1 MSNGVDLSIV
11 KKEIIRNEKSITNE
25 LTSENNSESVMM
37 LNKNSELMRVR
48 NLLREKS
55 REVFKAFSEQIDSY
69 EHLKFIK
76 EDIKKMYKNKKSNSK
91 EQMNHFIMLLKLL
104 SNLHNKAK
112 D

>member
-1 MSNGVDLSIV
+1 MSHGVDLSIV
-11 KKEIIRNEKSITNE
+11 KKEIIKNEKSVTNE

-37 LNKNSELMRVR
+37 LNRNSELMRVR

-55 REVFKAFSEQIDSY
+55 REVFKEFSDQIDSY

-76 EDIKKMYKNKKSNSK
+76 NDIKKMYKDKKSNSK
-91 EQMNHFIMLLKLL
+91 EQMDHYFILLRLL
-104 SNLHNKAK
+104 SNLNSKAK